1 MIAAQGELA
10 GEGIFAQPEGA
21 ASLAAVKTLVREGR
35 IRREETVVSVVTG
48 GGLKYGAA
56 FQHHRFD
63 VLECALPA
71 LEGCLSSIL

>member
-1 MIAAQGELA
+1 
-10 GEGIFAQPEGA
+10 
-21 ASLAAVKTLVREGR
+21 VKTLVREGR